1 MKIEE
6 ARKKKEELEDDIKR
20 QLNEF
25 TAATGLVVTGIDLR
39 MFYGFPFESSR
50 VALISLEVPL

>member
-6 ARKKKEELEDDIKR
+6 ARKKKEELEDNIKR

-25 TAATGLVVTGIDLR
+25 AAATGLVVTDIDLK
-39 MFYGFPFESSR
+39 M
-50 VALISLEVPL
+50 L